1 VDRPAPVPDLD
12 WPPERARE
20 FTGELLDLWVELL
33 ERLRTLPA
41 ARGEPATE
49 VSAAMSWPLRD
60 EPLPDEE
67 ILALLRSLVFEHSS
81 YAGHPGFMAYI
92 SGAGTVPGAAADLLA
107 AGLNPNTGGWVLS
120 PAASE
125 LELHLMRLFARRF
138 GLPDG
143 AGGLMTTGGATSNF
157 SALKVARDTGAGGDV
172 RRNGLGGARMTMYA
186 STEAHATNLEAA
198 DLLGVGER
206 AVRAIPTDPR
216 LRMQVDALEDA
227 IAADRADGMTPFAV
241 VASAGTTGTGAID
254 PLPEIA
260 DVAAREGLW
269 LHVDAAYGGAAMFA
283 PDLAPLL
290 AGIERADSIAF
301 DPHKWLYTPQ
311 SSACLLV
318 RDMPA
323 LARSFGVEAAYV
335 REDAG
340 LSGMGTNIGALGPN
354 WSRSFMALKVWLS
367 LAAHGL
373 EAYGRRIS
381 HDVELARYIHAET
394 ERREDF
400 EPAGEVVLAIA
411 CFRYVPAD
419 LPAGPEREP
428 YLNLLNERLM
438 TALRMDGRAF
448 PTNADL
454 RGTYV
459 LRSCIANFRTE
470 AEDIDRMLDAA
481 SELGAALDRELRPA

>member
-1 VDRPAPVPDLD
+1 
-12 WPPERARE
+12 
-20 FTGELLDLWVELL
+20 
-33 ERLRTLPA
+33 
-41 ARGEPATE
+41 
-49 VSAAMSWPLRD
+49 
-60 EPLPDEE
+60 
-67 ILALLRSLVFEHSS
+67 
-81 YAGHPGFMAYI
+81 
-92 SGAGTVPGAAADLLA
+92 
-107 AGLNPNTGGWVLS
+107 
-120 PAASE
+120 
-125 LELHLMRLFARRF
+125 
-138 GLPDG
+138 
-143 AGGLMTTGGATSNF
+143 
-157 SALKVARDTGAGGDV
+157 
-172 RRNGLGGARMTMYA
+172 
-186 STEAHATNLEAA
+186 
-198 DLLGVGER
+198 
-206 AVRAIPTDPR
+206 
-216 LRMQVDALEDA
+216 
-227 IAADRADGMTPFAV
+227 
-241 VASAGTTGTGAID
+241 
-254 PLPEIA
+254 
-260 DVAAREGLW
+260 
-269 LHVDAAYGGAAMFA
+269 
-283 PDLAPLL
+283 
-290 AGIERADSIAF
+290 
-301 DPHKWLYTPQ
+301 
-311 SSACLLV
+311 
-318 RDMPA
+318 MPA

-381 HDVELARYIHAET
+381 HDVELARYIHTET